1 MTFRRLKRI
10 ASGYLHQ
17 PFPENLFPSQKVSKK
32 KRASFEK
39 LHRVNPMFDLSRLV
53 KQKGVVSFGRREEGE
68 CRSPL
73 WREVERDQ
81 NTLQM
86 GQSVQKGEKL
96 GRGEALSNLPPLF
109 DGELFLTASSRSQK
123 GPKMKSYK
131 AQLFE
136 RKKLSLLYGNL
147 SKKTIEKTIQKAS
160 RQSGLF
166 HERLFS
172 LFESRLD
179 VVLFRSGFFHT
190 LLGARDWIRQ
200 KRISVNGQKVDVPS
214 LALKPGDVV
223 TLLPQAKQ
231 ILASRLAREFGE
243 ENPLFFLTQR
253 ESFCLFDDSI
263 NQQAEAN
270 RQTRR
275 DSIQSAS
282 GVDSPFFLF
291 HHLTS
296 ELDSPKVLA
305 SPEGG
310 GGFHRFPQMGLS
322 QKCVRVSSFPL
333 KPTHL
338 EISYSRLVILFLF
351 PPQKL
356 IFPAYLALQRIK
368 RSLS

>member
-10 ASGYLHQ
+10 AFGYLHQ

-32 KRASFEK
+32 KKVSFEK
-39 LHRVNPMFDLSRLV
+39 LHRVNPMLDATRLT
-53 KQKGVVSFGRREEGE
+53 KQKGSVFSGE
-68 CRSPL
+68 RGDGTSRSPL

-81 NTLQM
+81 NSLHM
-86 GQSVQKGEKL
+86 EQSFQ
-96 GRGEALSNLPPLF
+96 RGEALSNTPPLF
-109 DGELFLTASSRSQK
+109 DGELFLAASPRSQK

-147 SKKTIEKTIQKAS
+147 SKKTIEKMIQKAV

-166 HERLFS
+166 QERLFG
-172 LFESRLD
+172 LLESRLD

-200 KRISVNGQKVDVPS
+200 KRVSVNGQKVTIPS

-231 ILASRLAREFGE
+231 ILAARLAREFGE
-243 ENPLFFLTQR
+243 VNPLFFLPQR
-253 ESFCLFDDSI
+253 ESFSLFDGSI
-263 NQQAEAN
+263 NHQAETT
-270 RQTRR
+270 RQAREG
-275 DSIQSAS
+275 SIQSPS
-282 GVDSPFFLF
+282 GPSSPLFVFHRPTGESDSREGLSF
-291 HHLTS
+291 
-296 ELDSPKVLA
+296 
-305 SPEGG
+305 PEGG
-310 GGFHRFPQMGLS
+310 ERVLRFPQIGLS
-322 QKCVRVSSFPL
+322 RRFGRVSSLPL

-356 IFPAYLALQRIK
+356 IFPAYIALQRIQ